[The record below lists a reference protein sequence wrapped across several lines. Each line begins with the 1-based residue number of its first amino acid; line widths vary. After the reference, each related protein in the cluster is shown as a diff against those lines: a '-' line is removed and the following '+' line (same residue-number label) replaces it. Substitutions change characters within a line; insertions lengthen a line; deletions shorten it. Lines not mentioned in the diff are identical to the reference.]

1 MVFVLFL
8 FDLADDRLVSY
19 VRRRFS
25 LVARLIRREEVMP
38 VRALFETL
46 LAAEKTEDVRA
57 TLTAFL
63 NEAGAAEVPFGGRA
77 NNRGAIEV
85 AADPARSLI
94 ERVTNGHDA
103 LLELEHDRHKGV
115 PECRTPREAAD
126 AWLGVPAKTGLAGL
140 TPKARQ
146 DLAENNVVR
155 LEPGE
160 GWQSR
165 IVTMIDRG
173 TGIAPER
180 MKDTIL
186 SLNESNKI
194 QKHYL
199 AGTYGQGG
207 SSTLAFSKYVFIAS
221 RMEGSD
227 NIAFTVV
234 RYQDLPAED
243 YKTGRYVYLVFN
255 DEVLTAKAEDGD
267 FEHGTIVRHF
277 GYDLTT
283 YTSSIGPRS
292 VYGALQRIMFDPVAP
307 LRFENMVAG
316 WNRTIKGSRNA
327 LNGALDA
334 GDEGGKGP
342 DLDYHLPMFNVS
354 LGDHG
359 DIGIEYWVLSRPEAV
374 KGKKAFKPSRNY
386 VDDAKPMVVSH
397 NGQNQGELSGRLVSR
412 DADLPFLQTQGRLI
426 VHISCDRLSPTAK
439 RQLFSSTREQ
449 TREGYVQAAIQ
460 EEVLS
465 LLRSD
470 DELKRLNEEAREQ
483 SLKDKDDAAQKQMQ
497 RQVAKLLRLVGPA
510 LVEMKGDKKGDDGEE
525 KPKPKPRPKP
535 EPISPVDPPTFIRIV
550 GDPDQPITFYAGQRR
565 YVRIETDAN
574 SSYHDADDQQKS
586 RLNFAVGDD
595 LEVFG
600 TSPLQGGRMRIG
612 ILAKTDIALGSKGSI
627 RVEMFRP
634 GLPALSD
641 EREFV
646 IVEPPK
652 PKEGESKSAFPQFEV
667 IPVDGPEDENWE
679 LVTDGVDD
687 SAVKRHAS
695 GAQMNEGTLY
705 IYYSTKFPRLVG
717 ERQRIEQQSPE
728 LLASFIRRF
737 ELWLA
742 VHALLA
748 HEDEDAQEDLH
759 EESVVELSR
768 LERCRV
774 ASIAAMVASQEVR
787 SGSTLED
794 ADDAA

>member
-1 MVFVLFL
+1 ME
-8 FDLADDRLVSY
+8 A
-19 VRRRFS
+19 
-25 LVARLIRREEVMP
+25 
-38 VRALFETL
+38 RALFDNI
-46 LAAEKTEDVRA
+46 LAATKTEEVREA
-57 TLTAFL
+57 LTSSL
-63 NEAGAAEVPFGGRA
+63 VEVGYAEIPFGGRA

-94 ERVTNGHDA
+94 ERVTNGHDP

-140 TPKARQ
+140 STKGRQ
-146 DLAENNVVR
+146 DLAERTIVR

-165 IVTMIDRG
+165 ILTVIDRG

-207 SSTLAFSKYVFIAS
+207 SSTLAFSKLVFIAS
-221 RMEGSD
+221 RTEGSD
-227 NIAFTVV
+227 VIAFTLV

-243 YKTGRYVYLVFN
+243 YKTGRYVYLVLN
-255 DEVLTAKAEDGD
+255 DEVITVNAREGD
-267 FEHGTIVRHF
+267 FAHGTIVRHF
-277 GYDLTT
+277 GYDLTS

-292 VYGALQRIMFDPVAP
+292 LYGALQRVIFDPVAP
-307 LRFENMVAG
+307 LRFENNVHN
-316 WNRTIKGSRNA
+316 WNRTIKGARNA
-327 LNGALDA
+327 LNGAIDT
-334 GDEGGKGP
+334 GDDGGKGP
-342 DLDYHLPMFNVS
+342 DLDYAVPMFNVS

-359 DIGIEYWVLSRPEAV
+359 DIGVEYWILSKPATV
-374 KGKKAFKPSRNY
+374 KGKKASKPSRNF
-386 VDDAKPMVVSH
+386 VDDAKPIVLSH
-397 NGQNQGELSGRLVSR
+397 NGQNQGEFSGRLISK

-426 VHISCDRLSPTAK
+426 VHVSCDRLSPTAK

-449 TREGYVQAAIQ
+449 AREGYVQSAIQ
-460 EEVLS
+460 DEVLN

-483 SLKDKDDAAQKQMQ
+483 SLKEKDDAAQKQMQ

-510 LVEMKGDKKGDDGEE
+510 LIEVKGEKKSEDGVD
-525 KPKPKPRPKP
+525 KPKPKPRVKP
-535 EPISPVDPPTFIRIV
+535 EPIEPVDPPTFIRIV
-550 GDPDQPITFYAGQRR
+550 ADPDDPITFHAGQRR
-565 YVRIETDAN
+565 YVRIETNAN
-574 SSYHDADDQQKS
+574 SSYHDPDDATKTRLNIAVADD
-586 RLNFAVGDD
+586 L
-595 LEVFG
+595 LVFG

-612 ILAKTDIALGSKGSI
+612 VLAKSDVALGSKGSI
-627 RVEMFRP
+627 RVELYRS
-634 GLPALSD
+634 GLPALCD
-641 EREFV
+641 ERDTLV
-646 IVEPPK
+646 VEPPK
-652 PKEGESKSAFPQFEV
+652 PKEGDNQSGFPQFEV

-679 LVTDGVDD
+679 LVTGGDEDG
-687 SAVKRHAS
+687 SVKRHAS
-695 GAQMNEGTLY
+695 SAQMNEGTLY
-705 IYYSTKFPRLVG
+705 IYYSTKFPRFAG
-717 ERQRIEQQSPE
+717 ECQRIGHQTPA
-728 LLASFIRRF
+728 LLASFVRRY

-748 HEDEDAQEDLH
+748 HEGETEVAELDEDA
-759 EESVVELSR
+759 VAELSR
-768 LERCRV
+768 LERFRL

-787 SGSTLED
+787 SGSALED
-794 ADDAA
+794 AEEAA